1 MKEREVNLMDL
12 VIHIMLHWRSIILM
26 MLIGGILL
34 GILSYA
40 KSAYDVKVQNA
51 ENKIKATKINE
62 TPRVIEE
69 WLQNKDRDLETMLK
83 EELTD
88 GELSDIYYAIYYEN
102 ECHLQEQYQKE
113 SILMQID
120 PNNTQRA
127 EITFQVQSDSLEK
140 SYNLEKVYE
149 DMVNSVDFNDE
160 LAKILDKPAY
170 AVTDI
175 WTLSR
180 GSSGMLMGCDSFKI
194 VIYHYDRNMCQK
206 IANSVIEYINEKHDK
221 IMKKVGEHEIVV
233 LNQSVGALKSDGILL
248 QQKNFK
254 ENILRLKAEA
264 IDYKRK
270 FTEEEWYY
278 YNLVKNGTVAGNPGK
293 EEVLPMEVTGIA
305 RVEFKSIAS
314 GVIIFSLIYILAL
327 MVCYIL
333 DDKLR
338 ATDQMDKLFDI
349 PQFGQIP
356 SNETQ
361 TRKFAFVDKYIYA
374 LQYKNRNRCTYEEAI
389 DFVTVLIKITTRKSG
404 ISKIS
409 LIGCNLHENT
419 MNVCNH
425 IKKSLSKDLEIQ
437 IIDNV
442 LYKVDEMR
450 KLEFIEA
457 AILLEKAAYTSCN
470 EIAKEIEFLRKQ
482 QIKIIGGI
490 IVE

>member
-1 MKEREVNLMDL
+1 
-12 VIHIMLHWRSIILM
+12 MLHWRGIILM

-40 KSAYDVKVQNA
+40 KSAYDVRMLNA
-51 ENKIKATKINE
+51 ENKINAAKINE
-62 TPRVIEE
+62 MPRVIEE
-69 WLQNKDRDLETMLK
+69 WHQNEDRDLETMLE

-88 GELSDIYYAIYYEN
+88 GELSDINYAIYYEN

-149 DMVNSVDFNDE
+149 DMVNSVDFNDQ
-160 LAKILDKPAY
+160 LAKMLDKPAY

-180 GSSGMLMGCDSFKI
+180 GSSDMLMGCDSFKI
-194 VIYHYDRNMCQK
+194 VIYHYDRNTCQK
-206 IANSVIEYINEKHDK
+206 IANLVIEYINEKHDK
-221 IMKKVGEHEIVV
+221 MMEKVGAHEIVA
-233 LNQSVGALKSDGILL
+233 LNQSVGTLKSDGILL
-248 QQKNFK
+248 QQKNIK
-254 ENILRLKAEA
+254 ENILRLNAEA

-278 YNLVKNGTVAGNPGK
+278 YNLVKNGKIAGNPAK
-293 EEVLPMEVTGIA
+293 EEVLYTEATGIA
-305 RVEFKSIAS
+305 HVEFKSIAS
-314 GVIIFSLIYILAL
+314 GVIMFSLIYILAL
-327 MVCYIL
+327 MVYYIL

-356 SNETQ
+356 GNETQ
-361 TRKFAFVDKYIYA
+361 TRKFAFVDRYICA
-374 LQYKNRNRCTYEEAI
+374 LQYKSRNRCTYEEAI
-389 DFVTVLIKITTRKSG
+389 DFVTLLIKITTKKSG

-409 LIGCNLHENT
+409 LIGCNLRDHT
-419 MNVCNH
+419 MNVCDH
-425 IKKSLSKDLEIQ
+425 IKKALSKDLEIQ

-442 LYKVDEMR
+442 LYEVDEMR

-457 AILLEKAAYTSCN
+457 AVLLEKAAYTSCN
-470 EIAKEIEFLRKQ
+470 EIVKEIEFLRKQ

-490 IVE
+490 VVE